1 MKYTFGISNNKR
13 KIGSRPSGSC
23 SFNRSFT
30 PTDLNRYKN
39 FKKYNSNLAGAKNSS
54 SKIDDKKGGIRAFSS
69 PTTKKKVKK
78 ILYIFVGICFLLFCV
93 GLIIVGLYLRNI
105 QKSLPSPDEL
115 VKRVSDQSTQ
125 ILDRNGNVLYTVY
138 GDQNREF
145 VSIDRIP
152 EHTKWALLAAEDAEF
167 YQHKGLDY
175 LGIIKSAI
183 TNFTRRRVV
192 RGGSTITQQL
202 VKNTILYDVL
212 GDEAY
217 KQTYARKVKEML
229 ITMQVEQTFTK
240 NQILQMYMNEIPL
253 GGVNYG
259 FQAAA
264 NAYFN
269 KDVSELTL
277 AESAVIAGIIQS
289 PGVYSPLYGTRPE
302 MAEVRKNYVL
312 GQMER
317 HTSLTG
323 ISKEEIEKARSEEL
337 VYSSKKIDI
346 TAPHFVFY
354 VKQQLENE
362 FGSDRVER
370 GGLKVT
376 TTLDSSM
383 QSIAEEETAKIVDS
397 SKRFNANNASM
408 VAINPKNGQI
418 LAMVGSVDYWNINDP
433 KVDGN
438 VNIATSERQ
447 MGSSVKPF
455 VYLNAITKG
464 YGPWMVTPDIG
475 EITFGNYKPNNWDSK
490 YQGLMTA
497 RKALVLSRN
506 IPAVYT
512 LQVGTIESYVQLMEK
527 LGISGIGSKASY
539 GLSMGLGSAEMKL
552 VELTNAY
559 ATLASSG
566 IKHDITSILKVEDS
580 SGKVLKEYKDN
591 EGVRVI
597 DEKEAYLVNWMICDM
612 QGFQDRYG
620 NNMFYINGKKV
631 CGKTGTTD
639 GPKDLVAFLYN
650 QSLVV
655 GVWNGNNNNEIMPG
669 GWASTISL
677 TYANSYFRRVIDNY
691 SEFAFNRPAGV
702 MTTTVCTDTGATPAE
717 GVDCTKEPSI
727 YIQGRAPQ
735 ADERKKI
742 EICTSN
748 GKVPSNLESAR
759 KFNLLSSKILL
770 TTKLENTLQADAY
783 KKYML
788 GIADSPYIFD
798 QPETEN
804 CPLPLGEDNA
814 PVIEITSP
822 SNSSEVKKGTNIE
835 ISGNVRY
842 LESISEFKVKFGGV
856 DVSSASLNADGTFV
870 ITYNVPVATASGS
883 TNIIV
888 TAKDNRGKSSS
899 ATVSVNVVNSIS
911 VRLDPIASPT
921 TLPVTLVAKVTG
933 GAVSNVKFTIRKA
946 DNSFVRD
953 ITGVATS
960 SSRNEWSAVWNTG
973 SAGDYKVYV
982 SANDGAISGNTLNV
996 KVN

>member
-1 MKYTFGISNNKR
+1 MKYSFGISNNRRKR
-13 KIGSRPSGSC
+13 GIGSGGQT

-39 FKKYNSNLAGAKNSS
+39 FKKYNSNVVGGKKSNSKNDE
-54 SKIDDKKGGIRAFSS
+54 KRGGIRAFSS
-69 PTTKKKVKK
+69 PTAKKKVKK

-93 GLIIVGLYLRNI
+93 GLIVVGLYLRNI

-175 LGIIKSAI
+175 LGIIKSFV
-183 TNFTRRRVV
+183 TNLTKRKVV

-277 AESAVIAGIIQS
+277 AESAIIAGIIQS
-289 PGVYSPLYGTRPE
+289 PGVYSPLYGTKPE
-302 MAEVRKNYVL
+302 MAEVRKEYVL
-312 GQMER
+312 SQMER
-317 HTSLTG
+317 HVSLTG
-323 ISKEEIEKARSEEL
+323 ISKEEIDKARNEEL

-346 TAPHFVFY
+346 KAPHFVFY
-354 VKQQLENE
+354 VKQQLEDE
-362 FGSDRVER
+362 FGIDRVER

-376 TTLDSSM
+376 TTLDSSL

-408 VAINPKNGQI
+408 VVINPKNGQV

-433 KVDGN
+433 RVDGN

-464 YGPWMVTPDIG
+464 YGPWMVTPDID
-475 EITFGNYKPNNWDSK
+475 EITFGNYKPKNWDSK
-490 YQGLMTA
+490 HEGLMTA

-527 LGISGIGSKASY
+527 LGISGIGAKAAGY
-539 GLSMGLGSAEMKL
+539 GLSMALGSTEMKL

-620 NNMFYINGKKV
+620 NNQFYINGKKV

-639 GPKDLVAFLYN
+639 GPKDLVAVLYN

-655 GVWNGNNNNEIMPG
+655 GVWNGNNNNEVMPN

-677 TYANSYFRRVIDNY
+677 AYANSYFKRVIDNY

-717 GVDCTKEPSI
+717 GVDCPKEASI
-727 YIQGRAPQ
+727 YIQDHAPQ
-735 ADERKKI
+735 KDERKKI
-742 EICTSN
+742 EICTAN
-748 GKVPSNLESAR
+748 GKIPSNLELAR
-759 KFNLLSSKILL
+759 RFDLLSSKILL
-770 TTKLENTLQADAY
+770 TTKLENTFQAEAY
-783 KKYML
+783 KKYLL
-788 GIADSPYIFD
+788 GIANSPYIFE
-798 QPETEN
+798 QPETAV
-804 CPLPLGEDNA
+804 CKLPLGENDA
-814 PVIEITSP
+814 PVVEITSP
-822 SNSSEVKKGTNIE
+822 TNSAEIKKGTNVE

-842 LESISEFKVKFGGV
+842 LESISEFKVKFGST
-856 DVSSASLNADGTFV
+856 DVSNASLNADGTFV
-870 ITYNVPVATASGS
+870 VTYNVPTTATAGS
-883 TNIIV
+883 TNIVV
-888 TAKDNRGKSSS
+888 TAKDNRGKSTS
-899 ATVSVNVVNSIS
+899 ATVSVKVVDSIS
-911 VRLDPIASPT
+911 VRLEPIVSPT

-933 GAVSNVKFTIRKA
+933 GSVSNVTFTILKA
-946 DNSFVRD
+946 DGTFVRD
-953 ITGVATS
+953 IVGNMTGA
-960 SSRNEWSAVWNTG
+960 RNVWSAVWNTDPAG
-973 SAGDYKVYV
+973 SYKVYV
-982 SANDGAISGNTLNV
+982 SANAQAIPGNTLSV
-996 KVN
+996 TVN

>member
-1 MKYTFGISNNKR
+1 MKYSFGISNNKR
-13 KIGSRPSGSC
+13 KMRSTTGHVT
-23 SFNRSFT
+23 SFSRSFT

-39 FKKYNSNLAGAKNSS
+39 FKKYNSNVTNG
-54 SKIDDKKGGIRAFSS
+54 SKDNNRRIDKKGGIKAAGVSMR
-69 PTTKKKVKK
+69 KRKVKK

-93 GLIIVGLYLRNI
+93 GLIVVGLYLRSI

-125 ILDRNGNVLYTVY
+125 ILDRNGKVLYTVY

-145 VSIDRIP
+145 VSIDKIP

-183 TNFTRRRVV
+183 TNFTKRRVV
-192 RGGSTITQQL
+192 RGASTITQQL

-217 KQTYARKVKEML
+217 KQTYARKIKEVL

-269 KDVSELTL
+269 KDVGELTL
-277 AESAVIAGIIQS
+277 AESAIIAGLIQS

-302 MAEVRKNYVL
+302 MAEVRKEYVL
-312 GQMER
+312 NQMSR

-323 ISKEEIEKARSEEL
+323 ISKEEIDKAREEK
-337 VYSSKKIDI
+337 VTYSSKKIDI

-354 VKQQLENE
+354 VKQQLESE
-362 FGSDRVER
+362 FGVDRVER
-370 GGLKVT
+370 GGLRVT

-408 VAINPKNGQI
+408 VAINPKNGQV
-418 LAMVGSVDYWNINDP
+418 LAMVGSVDYWNIKDP
-433 KVDGN
+433 RVDGN

-455 VYLNAITKG
+455 VYLNAVTKG
-464 YGPWMVTPDIG
+464 YGPWLVTPDIDS
-475 EITFGNYKPNNWDSK
+475 ISFGNYKPKNWDGKHS
-490 YQGLMTA
+490 GLMTA

-512 LQVGTIESYVQLMEK
+512 LQVGTIDSYIQLMEK
-527 LGISGIGSKASY
+527 LGISGIGAKAGY
-539 GLSMGLGSAEMKL
+539 GLSMGLGSTEMKL
-552 VELTNAY
+552 VELANAY

-566 IKHDITSILKVEDS
+566 VKHDITSILKVEDS
-580 SGKVLKEYKDN
+580 SGKILKEYKDN

-655 GVWNGNNNNEIMPG
+655 GVWNGNNNNETMPN

-677 TYANSYFRRVIDNY
+677 LYANSYFRRVIDKY
-691 SEFAFNRPAGV
+691 SEFAFNRPGGV
-702 MTTTVCTDTGATPAE
+702 MTTTVCTDTGATPVD
-717 GVDCTKEPSI
+717 GVDCPKEPSI
-727 YIQGRAPQ
+727 YIDGRAPQ
-735 ADERKKI
+735 KDERKKI
-742 EICTSN
+742 EICTAN
-748 GKVPSNLESAR
+748 GKIPSNLEAAR
-759 KFNLLSSKILL
+759 KFNLLSSKIFLN
-770 TTKLENTLQADAY
+770 TKLENPMQADAY
-783 KKYML
+783 KKFLL
-788 GIADSPYIFD
+788 GMNESPYIFD
-798 QPETEN
+798 MPETDK
-804 CPLPLGEDNA
+804 CTLPLGENNA
-814 PVIEITSP
+814 PIVEITSP
-822 SNSSEVKKGTNIE
+822 TSLSEVKKGTNIE

-842 LESISEFKVKFGGV
+842 LESISEFNVKFATSNV
-856 DVSSASLNADGTFV
+856 PNASLNADGTFV
-870 ITYNVPVATASGS
+870 ITYNVPSTTPVGA
-883 TNIIV
+883 TNIVV
-888 TAKDNRGKSSS
+888 TVKDNHGKVAS
-899 ATVSVNVVNSIS
+899 ATVSVTVINSIS
-911 VRLDPIASPT
+911 VTLDAIRSPI
-921 TLPVTLVAKVTG
+921 TLPYNLVAKVSG
-933 GAVSNVKFTIRKA
+933 GTVSNVTFTILRA
-946 DNSFVRD
+946 DGTHIRD
-953 ITGVATS
+953 IVGESISKNIWRAK
-960 SSRNEWSAVWNTG
+960 WQKLDP
-973 SAGDYKVYV
+973 AGNYKVYV
-982 SANDGAISGNTLNV
+982 SANAQTIPGNTLSV
-996 KVN
+996 TVN